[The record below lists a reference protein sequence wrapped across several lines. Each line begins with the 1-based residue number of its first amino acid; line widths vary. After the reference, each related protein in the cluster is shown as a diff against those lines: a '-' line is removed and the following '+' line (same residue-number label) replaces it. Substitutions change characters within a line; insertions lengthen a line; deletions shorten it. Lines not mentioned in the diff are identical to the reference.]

1 MLVAN
6 GERVGETGRTQK
18 MKRLLIAVIIVLSA
32 GAILLVG
39 NAARTSA
46 SPSPL
51 LDQQIPK
58 ESKEQPKKL
67 KLDNDSLDDKWGEV
81 AFDHEN
87 HTTKNYSPDGKANST
102 CVECHHTDQP
112 KEKLTPPLVTS
123 ERNVL
128 LTADL
133 LKDAAAAPVKGCR
146 SCHLQAGD
154 DSKPLPAIKKDDKN
168 LKLDNEVAYHTNCFA
183 CHDAA
188 IKARPDLATKISGSD
203 PKGCNKCHVAK

>member
-1 MLVAN
+1 
-6 GERVGETGRTQK
+6 
-18 MKRLLIAVIIVLSA
+18 MKRVLTALIVVLSA
-32 GAILLVG
+32 GVMLVVG

-46 SPSPL
+46 AISAL
-51 LDQQIPK
+51 INQQIPK

-67 KLDNDSLDDKWGEV
+67 KLDTDSLDDKWGEV

-87 HTTKNYSPDGKANST
+87 HTTKNYYHDGTKTIS
-102 CVECHHTDQP
+102 CVECHHTDQS

-123 ERNVL
+123 ERNVV

-154 DSKPLPAIKKDDKN
+154 DSKPLPVITRDGKQ
-168 LKLDNEVAYHTNCFA
+168 LKVDNEVAYHTNCFA

-203 PKGCNKCHVAK
+203 PKGCSKCHAAK